1 MEKIESQPKP
11 LTKEMILQEISKLKP
26 QLHQMGLISIGLFG
40 SYSRGE
46 GVASSDIDLLVDFEP
61 GKKTFNNYMLFVDL
75 LEEKFSRKVDVVT
88 KTSLSPHLA
97 PYILNEV
104 KYVSL

>member
-1 MEKIESQPKP
+1 MDRIDSQPKH
-11 LTKEMILQEISKLKP
+11 LTKEMIMEELSKLKK

-46 GVASSDIDLLVDFEP
+46 GDASSDIDLLVDFEP
-61 GKKTFNNYMLFVDL
+61 EKKTFNNYMLFVDL

-97 PYILNEV
+97 PYVLNEV